1 MNEQP
6 RRLASRLR
14 IERFAQIE
22 KVDLRFGDLTLLV
35 GAQGT
40 GKSIAL
46 QWLKASLD
54 GKQLIRALS
63 EAGNTLKDDRTIIDL
78 VFGDGMGKGWSGD
91 SSIQLDSGSVTPRAL
106 VRRGTDT
113 GRAFFIP
120 AQRSM
125 LISDGWASPFQ
136 KLGEEVPVVAR
147 IFSQTLFDLFSKRG
161 DEILFP
167 ADRRLKKE
175 IRDQIDRAIFHSG
188 QVSIETD
195 RLAKRLRLTHDD
207 MQLPYMTWTAGQREF
222 TPLLLGLYHLLPQ
235 RGQGK
240 QENIDWVII
249 EEPEMG
255 LHPEAVA
262 VVALLLLDLLWRGYR
277 VVVATHSSDL
287 LNVVWMLRELQA
299 HHAEWQLVCEG
310 LGLPK
315 AGQLKKV
322 AKSALGKQYRVN
334 LLAFEADGRVGS
346 TDIST
351 LDPNSDNEQIAG
363 WGGLAGVASTMNEA
377 VFRAVSPSPE
387 RQ

>member
-1 MNEQP
+1 MSDTG

-22 KVDLRFGDLTLLV
+22 NVDLRFGDLTLLV

-46 QWLKASLD
+46 QWLKAALD
-54 GKQLIRALS
+54 GKQLVKALK
-63 EAGNTLKDDRTIIDL
+63 EAGHTLTDAETVVDL

-91 SSIQLDSGSVTPRAL
+91 TSVRLDGSSITPQSL
-106 VRRGTDT
+106 GRRGTDT

-136 KLGEEVPVVAR
+136 KLSEEVPVVAR

-161 DEILFP
+161 DEVLFP

-175 IRDQIDRAIFHSG
+175 VRDQIDRAVFHSG
-188 QVSIETD
+188 EVSIETD
-195 RLAKRLRLTHDD
+195 RLAKRLRLTHGS

-235 RGQGK
+235 RGQAK
-240 QENIDWVII
+240 REDIDWVVI

-255 LHPEAVA
+255 LHPEAVS
-262 VVALLLLDLLWRGYR
+262 VVVLLLLDLLWRGYR

-287 LNVVWMLRELQA
+287 LNAVWMLQELKGNDA
-299 HHAEWQLVCEG
+299 HWKLVCEG
-310 LGLPK
+310 LGLPT
-315 AGQLKKV
+315 AGQLRNV
-322 AKSALGKQYRVN
+322 AKAALEKSYRVN
-334 LLAFEADGRVGS
+334 LLAFESDGRVGS
-346 TDIST
+346 TDISS
-351 LDPNSDNEQIAG
+351 LDPDSENERISG

-377 VFRAVSPSPE
+377 VFRAVQA
-387 RQ
+387 RAG